1 MIDSLILVFR
11 MDTSSFLSFSPKS
24 YARLTSTG
32 ALCSSDQHDLLEPGT
47 DPNVGIRRKG
57 VFICEQDGSETY
69 RRFYAD
75 IQKFRSSFTSFPIM
89 NVLRVFWKH
98 YLANPFS
105 SILVIF
111 VTSSFQENTS
121 ILLLIIRTSIRF
133 SVRRTR
139 GLRGHHGETVTL
151 SWGLA
156 IVRASNLRGF
166 LKNENAPDVDVR
178 SGKLIEDGTKWV
190 WATEKQRLFLRVEIG
205 TVFGWEFLDDSR
217 SVF

>member
-75 IQKFRSSFTSFPIM
+75 IQKFRSFHELPHHKRITRILETLFGEP
-89 NVLRVFWKH
+89 VFIH
-98 YLANPFS
+98 PRH
-105 SILVIF
+105 ICHVIF
-111 VTSSFQENTS
+111 PGEHQYTTPHHQDFHPVRGSQNT
-121 ILLLIIRTSIRF
+121 RTAW
-133 SVRRTR
+133 TPR
-139 GLRGHHGETVTL
+139 GDCDAKL
-151 SWGLA
+151 GLA

-190 WATEKQRLFLRVEIG
+190 WPTEKQRLFLRVEIG